1 MHVFSLIAYFP
12 NQKLSMFTTMKKYNQ
27 SYYIISIIFHNKYWG
42 LRVSFSPAP
51 VGCESVETCAQVSAR
66 VLDNVFNSERALTEL
81 GTINVRALAT

>member
-1 MHVFSLIAYFP
+1 MCQLVLFINIIPTVSIVLSEFSSTSEEF
-12 NQKLSMFTTMKKYNQ
+12 
-27 SYYIISIIFHNKYWG
+27 SIIFHNKYWG